1 MFGKMKHKDSYEF
14 TEKDKVVQQAPQQG
28 LDDALDEKYGEI
40 NEDEFNRLMK
50 PSGHQ
55 KVNPIIEIKDLNCN
69 YPILVNQETGQA
81 MNNHTY
87 YAELLTMV
95 RTRNEA
101 LREKRGLEYEIMTAS
116 DTPGDQKV
124 DLMVSNAEATE
135 ATLAS
140 ALADDIVTSLSS
152 VACNIE
158 GKIMGILES
167 FAIEGCCHEDIVI
180 PRPTDI
186 MASFSFRYPNH
197 NIPTNEVTAST
208 YFDFVANRKLQIMN
222 NYCAE
227 VYKCIRSVVYDP
239 YLNFEPFDTRD
250 TLYAYICNAIYND
263 LACLDDALS
272 ALITAHCIR
281 IENFHSPA
289 VDALHDMQKTHYNSP
304 SQNKK

>member
-1 MFGKMKHKDSYEF
+1 MFGKMKHKDTYEF
-14 TEKDKVVQQAPQQG
+14 TEKDKVSQQLPQQK
-28 LDDALDEKYGEI
+28 LDDALEEKYGEI
-40 NEDEFNRLMK
+40 DEHEFSRLMK

-69 YPILVNQETGQA
+69 YPILVNQETGEA

-101 LREKRGLEYEIMTAS
+101 LHEKRGLEYEIMTAS

-124 DLMVSNAEATE
+124 DLMVSNIEATE
-135 ATLAS
+135 ATLAF
-140 ALADDIVTSLSS
+140 ALADDIATSLSS

-158 GKIMGILES
+158 GKIMGILDAY
-167 FAIEGCCHEDIVI
+167 AIEGCWHDDINI
-180 PRPTDI
+180 PHPGEI
-186 MASFSFRYPNH
+186 MALFTHRYPNH

-222 NYCAE
+222 SYCAE
-227 VYKCIRSVVYDP
+227 IYKCIRSVVYDP
-239 YLNFEPFDTRD
+239 SLDFEPFDTRD

-281 IENFHSPA
+281 IENFHTPA
-289 VDALHDMQKTHYNSP
+289 IDALHDMQKTHYNSP